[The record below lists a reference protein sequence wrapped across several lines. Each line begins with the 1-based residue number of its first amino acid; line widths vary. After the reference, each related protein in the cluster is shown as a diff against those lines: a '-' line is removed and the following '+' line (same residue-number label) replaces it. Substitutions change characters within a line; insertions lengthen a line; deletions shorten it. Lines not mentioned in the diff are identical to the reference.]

1 MVFRKLAL
9 QLFTSGDSMVVVTRG
24 LSSGT
29 LIFSSITHQLLFF
42 GLLPFFYSALY
53 NALYSF
59 IAILIH
65 MQCNENW
72 LITYI
77 KQ

>member
-29 LIFSSITHQLLFF
+29 LIFSSITHQVLFLACFSSFIPHFIMLYIHLLLF
-42 GLLPFFYSALY
+42 
-53 NALYSF
+53 
-59 IAILIH
+59 
-65 MQCNENW
+65 
-72 LITYI
+72 
-77 KQ
+77 